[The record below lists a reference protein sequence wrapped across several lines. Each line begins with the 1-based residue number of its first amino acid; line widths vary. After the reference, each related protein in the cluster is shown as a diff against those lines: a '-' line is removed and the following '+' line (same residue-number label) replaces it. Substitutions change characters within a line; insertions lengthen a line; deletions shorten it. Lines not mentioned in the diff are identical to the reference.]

1 MKLKTLSKINIYSRY
16 VDGLISKVI
25 DRFLIVGFF
34 TAFMSLV
41 LGPICLINNISED
54 AFLFFIINM
63 IFNLGVLLSFLTI
76 ILGIGHWFLKHL
88 FIKGSY
94 NQINIDVSDFNKMI
108 LMNIVNKKYKF
119 DKLKFELKKLE
130 TSFTNQSTIYYGL
143 NNEDFPYINKLLRRM
158 VALDKKQKELSSF
171 AEAESDKQDVLIN
184 PINLEK
190 LQLRLSDNPK
200 LLTLDL
206 VDNELNNLIFH
217 QMNVL
222 KQEKV

>member
-16 VDGLISKVI
+16 VDGLISKII
-25 DRFLIVGFF
+25 DRFLMVGFF

-41 LGPICLINNISED
+41 LVPICLINNISED
-54 AFLFFIINM
+54 TFLFFITNM

-76 ILGIGHWFLKHL
+76 ILGIGHWFLNHL

-158 VALDKKQKELSSF
+158 VALDKKKKEPSSF
-171 AEAESDKQDVLIN
+171 AEADEQDVLIN
-184 PINLEK
+184 PRNLEK
-190 LQLRLSDNPK
+190 LNLSESQK
-200 LLTLDL
+200 LLTLDV

-217 QMNVL
+217 QMNAL
-222 KQEKV
+222 KKEKV